1 MNILGN
7 NAAKLNEV
15 IFDKRNKNYGAYAIR
30 SEYNESLRKSLMIVS
45 GFVLLLF
52 VSMMAY
58 NKYNS
63 KPETEKVVVVDD
75 LKPEIFDFNTEVDLT
90 PIVEQP
96 TENAAASAAPEGG
109 IAIRIV
115 DGVVETGTVNLN
127 NQQNGQGPADALGTS
142 LTSSIVTTNTV
153 VTTEVPTNTVV
164 VSKEPLIFAEEMPE
178 FEGGVA
184 GIMKYVGQNISY
196 PETAKIIGKEG
207 TVHVSFVVNELG
219 NVENVKVM
227 KGIGYGCDE
236 EVVRVITKMPRWK
249 KVGKNNGQPVKV
261 RFNIPVAFRLK

>member
-30 SEYNESLRKSLMIVS
+30 SEYNDSLRKSLMVVS

-52 VSMMAY
+52 ASVMAY
-58 NKYNS
+58 NKYNAKS
-63 KPETEKVVVVDD
+63 ENEKVVLVDD
-75 LKPEIFDFNTEVDLT
+75 IKIETFDFNTEVDLT

-96 TENAAASAAPEGG
+96 VENAAASAAPDGG
-109 IAIRIV
+109 IATRIV
-115 DGVVETGTVNLN
+115 DGAVETGTVNLEN
-127 NQQNGQGPADALGTS
+127 PLNGQGPVDATGTS
-142 LTSSIVTTNTV
+142 LTSSVVTTNTV
-153 VTTEVPTNTVV
+153 ATEAPTNTVV
-164 VSKEPLIFAEEMPE
+164 ASKEPLVFAEEMPE

-184 GIMKYVGQNISY
+184 GIMRYVGQNISY
-196 PETAKIIGKEG
+196 PEGAKIVGKEG
-207 TVHVSFVVNELG
+207 TVYVSFVVNEVG

>member
-15 IFDKRNKNYGAYAIR
+15 VFENRNKNYGAYAIR
-30 SEYNESLRKSLMIVS
+30 SEYNESLRKSLLYVS

-52 VSMMAY
+52 VTMLAY
-58 NKYNS
+58 NKYNTQT
-63 KPETEKVVVVDD
+63 EDEKVILVDD
-75 LKPEIFDFNTEVDLT
+75 LKPEIFDFITEVNLM
-90 PIVEQP
+90 PITEQP
-96 TENAAASAAPEGG
+96 VENVVAASAAPEGG
-109 IAIRIV
+109 IATHII
-115 DGVVETGTVNLN
+115 DNAVETGSVNLN
-127 NQQNGQGPADALGTS
+127 NQQNGQGPADATGAS
-142 LTSSIVTTNTV
+142 LTSSVVTTNTV
-153 VTTEVPTNTVV
+153 TTEAPTNTIVASSTV
-164 VSKEPLIFAEEMPE
+164 LVFAEEMPE

-184 GIMKYVGQNISY
+184 GIMRYVGQNISY
-196 PETAKIIGKEG
+196 PEGAKVVGKEG
-207 TVHVSFVVNELG
+207 TVYVSFVVNEVG

>member
-15 IFDKRNKNYGAYAIR
+15 IFEKRNKNYGAYAIR
-30 SEYNESLRKSLMIVS
+30 SEYNESLRKSLMVVS

-52 VSMMAY
+52 VSMLGY
-58 NKYNS
+58 NKYNAKS
-63 KPETEKVVVVDD
+63 ENEKVILVDD
-75 LKPEIFDFNTEVDLT
+75 IKQEIFDWGEEVTLK
-90 PIVEQP
+90 PLIEQP
-96 TENAAASAAPEGG
+96 VQNVAASAAPEGG
-109 IAIRIV
+109 IATQII
-115 DGVVETGTVNLN
+115 DNAVETGTVNLN
-127 NQQNGQGPADALGTS
+127 NQQNGQGPADATGTS
-142 LTSSIVTTNTV
+142 LTSSVVTTNTV
-153 VTTEVPTNTVV
+153 TTEAPTNTIV
-164 VSKEPLIFAEEMPE
+164 VSKEPLVFAEEMPE
-178 FEGGVA
+178 FEGGVS
-184 GIMKYVGQNISY
+184 GIMRYVGQNISY
-196 PETAKIIGKEG
+196 PEGAKVVGKEG
-207 TVHVSFVVNELG
+207 TVYVSFVVNEVG